1 MYAAMGAGDQRIYV
15 VPSRKIVVVRMGD
28 PSDPA
33 NPSFALSGFDN
44 ELWGKIN
51 SLIN

>member
-1 MYAAMGAGDQRIYV
+1 MVI
-15 VPSRKIVVVRMGD
+15 VRMGD

-44 ELWGKIN
+44 DLWEKIN
-51 SLIN
+51 AVIN